1 MRVVATREPR
11 RSTSARS
18 SKWLPMPGAQVVDAQ
33 VDGAQLGKA
42 VQALLGRL
50 AHVLNAN
57 GGHHGQPPMASS
69 PALITPPWMRL

>member
-1 MRVVATREPR
+1 MRVVATREAQTQHLGPQLKV
-11 RSTSARS
+11 AANA
-18 SKWLPMPGAQVVDAQ
+18 GAQVVDAQ
-33 VDGAQLGKA
+33 VDGAQFGKA

-50 AHVLNAN
+50 AHVLGAN